1 MKLFLDT
8 AVYDEIASA
17 VEWGVIDG
25 VTTNPT
31 LIAKAGH
38 DHEEQVKRICQ
49 IIGNVSA
56 EVVSE
61 RKDDMIVEGRRLAS
75 WHKNVIVKV
84 PMTPDGLAAGKVLAG
99 EAIRINVTLCFT
111 VNQALLAAA
120 IGAYIVSPFAGRLDD
135 ISEDGMR
142 SVADIVS
149 AYRQQAIRTKVLAAS
164 IRNPMHVTQASL
176 AGADIATMPFAV
188 LKQMFNHPLTEA
200 GQKRFLEDYQ
210 RAKAESGARAE
221 DGARAKLDA
230 RAEPQKSQAAP
241 AKGRPEATPA
251 KR

>member
-8 AVYDEIASA
+8 AVYEEIASA

-49 IIGNVSA
+49 IVGNVSA

-142 SVADIVS
+142 TVADI
-149 AYRQQAIRTKVLAAS
+149 
-164 IRNPMHVTQASL
+164 
-176 AGADIATMPFAV
+176 

-200 GQKRFLEDYQ
+200 GQTRFLEDYR
-210 RAKAESGARAE
+210 RARAESGGRAE
-221 DGARAKLDA
+221 DGAQAKPDA
-230 RAEPQKSQAAP
+230 RAEPQKSQSAAP